1 MQKLY
6 KPLRIAIALFT
17 FLSLSFIFLD
27 INPDTNPL
35 WYRIITWWQFV
46 PSANNFIR
54 AAEFLSAGFIVVIIL
69 TLLFGRIYCSMF
81 CPLGIFQD
89 IIHFFSKKLNKKKL
103 RFKYA
108 HSKKG
113 LRYLFLALAVIPL
126 FLGSIT
132 FLGLLDPYSNFGR
145 IFAGLFK
152 PVYLILHN
160 ITGEILMKMHIYS
173 VPSGEL
179 IHASLK
185 SIIYPFII
193 LGLIT
198 WLSAK
203 WGRLYCNTICPVG
216 TFLGFLSKISLFKI
230 KIDQTK
236 CIKCAKCCN
245 VCKSQCID
253 LKTQK
258 IDFTRCVGCFD
269 CIDKCEHN
277 AIGFHLSLTKKT
289 QPGKNDIPQKKDIPQ
304 NQKTDQ
310 SKRKFFGELLLFLFA
325 LAGISAKSEQ
335 QKKHQYHNRDGYGK
349 GRENG
354 KGHGTCRIEK
364 NNPCSPPGSISLK
377 HFNNT
382 CTACNLCVAACPG
395 GVLQPSF
402 LQYGLE
408 GFLQPYMDSEKGY
421 CSFDCTKCSEICPC
435 GAILPLSI
443 EKKHTTQIGI
453 AHFVIHNC
461 VVFREGTLCGA
472 CAEHCPTK
480 AITMIPYGKELNIPQ
495 VDSELC
501 IGCGACEHVCPAD
514 PKAIFVEGN
523 IIHLAA
529 KKPVQKKQK
538 EGSLEEFPF

>member
-6 KPLRIAIALFT
+6 KPIRIALALFT

-46 PSANNFIR
+46 PSANHFIQT
-54 AAEFLSAGFIVVIIL
+54 AEFLSAGFIVVIIL
-69 TLLFGRIYCSMF
+69 TLLFGRIYCSIF

-89 IIHFFSKKLNKKKL
+89 IIHFFAKKLSKIKH
-103 RFKYA
+103 RYKYA
-108 HSKKG
+108 PPKKG
-113 LRYLFLALAVIPL
+113 LQYFFLALAIIPL
-126 FLGSIT
+126 FFGSIT

-152 PVYLILHN
+152 PVYLALHN
-160 ITGEILMKMHIYS
+160 LIGELLMIMHIYS
-173 VPSGEL
+173 VPTGEL
-179 IHASLK
+179 IHASIE
-185 SIIYPFII
+185 SIIYPLLI

-198 WLSAK
+198 WLSIK
-203 WGRLYCNTICPVG
+203 WGRLYCNTVCPVG
-216 TFLGFLSKISLFKI
+216 TFLGFLSKCSLFKI
-230 KIDQTK
+230 KIDQSK
-236 CIKCAKCCN
+236 CIKCAKCST

-253 LKTQK
+253 LKKQEL
-258 IDFTRCVGCFD
+258 DFTRCVGCFD

-277 AIGFHLSLTKKT
+277 AIGFHLSLKK
-289 QPGKNDIPQKKDIPQ
+289 KKQTSVKINPEKMDIPQ
-304 NQKTDQ
+304 NGKTDL
-310 SKRKFFGELLLFLFA
+310 SKRKFFGESLLFLSA

-335 QKKHQYHNRDGYGK
+335 QRRQRNRA
-349 GRENG
+349 RNG
-354 KGHGTCRIEK
+354 MGNGNGNGNRTTRIEK
-364 NNPCSPPGSISLK
+364 QHQCSPPGSVSLK

-408 GFLQPYMDSEKGY
+408 GFLQPYMEPEKGY
-421 CSFDCTKCSEICPC
+421 CSFDCTKCSDVCPC

-453 AHFVIHNC
+453 AHFVEHNC

-472 CAEHCPTK
+472 CSEHCPTK
-480 AITMIPYGKELNIPQ
+480 ALQMIPFGKDLNIPV

-523 IIHLAA
+523 IIQLTA
-529 KKPVQKKQK
+529 KKPVQKKQE
-538 EGSLEEFPF
+538 EGAIEEFPF

>member
-6 KPLRIAIALFT
+6 KPLRIAIALYT

-27 INPDTNPL
+27 INPDTNTL
-35 WYRIITWWQFV
+35 WYKIITWYQFV

-54 AAEFLSAGFIVVIIL
+54 TAEFLSAGFIVVIIL

-89 IIHFFSKKLNKKKL
+89 IIHFFSKKLSKKKL

-108 HSKKG
+108 RPKKG
-113 LRYLFLALAVIPL
+113 LRYFFLALAVIPL
-126 FLGSIT
+126 FFGLIT

-152 PVYLILHN
+152 PVYFALHN
-160 ITGEILMKMHIYS
+160 LTGEILMKMHIYS
-173 VPSGEL
+173 VPTGEL
-179 IHASLK
+179 IHASLE
-185 SIIYPFII
+185 SLIYPILI

-198 WLSAK
+198 WLSVK
-203 WGRLYCNTICPVG
+203 WGRLYCNTVCPVG
-216 TFLGFLSKISLFKI
+216 TFLGFLSKCSLFKI

-236 CIKCAKCCN
+236 CIKCAKCSA

-269 CIDKCEHN
+269 CIDKCKHN
-277 AIGFHLSLTKKT
+277 AIGFHLS
-289 QPGKNDIPQKKDIPQ
+289 QKKKKQPCVKINPEKMDIPQ
-304 NQKTDQ
+304 NPKTDL
-310 SKRKFFGELLLFLFA
+310 SKRKFFGESLLFLSA

-335 QKKHQYHNRDGYGK
+335 QLRQRNRERN
-349 GRENG
+349 GRGNG
-354 KGHGTCRIEK
+354 TTRIEK
-364 NNPCSPPGSISLK
+364 QHPCSPPGSVSLK
-377 HFNNT
+377 HFNDT

-395 GVLQPSF
+395 GILQPSF

-408 GFLQPYMDSEKGY
+408 GFLQPYMNQEKGY
-421 CSFDCTKCSEICPC
+421 CSYDCTKCSEICPC

-443 EKKHTTQIGI
+443 EKKHITQIGI
-453 AHFVIHNC
+453 AHFVRHNC

-480 AITMIPYGKELNIPQ
+480 ALKMIPYGKNLNIPQ

-523 IIHLAA
+523 IIHLTA
-529 KKPVQKKQK
+529 KKPIQKKQK
-538 EGSLEEFPF
+538 EGALEEFPF